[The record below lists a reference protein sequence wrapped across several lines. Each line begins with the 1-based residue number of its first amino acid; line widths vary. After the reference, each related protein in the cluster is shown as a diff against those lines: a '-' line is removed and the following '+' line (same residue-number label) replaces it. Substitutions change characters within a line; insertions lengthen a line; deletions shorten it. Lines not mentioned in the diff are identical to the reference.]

1 MAEYAFSQLRPDD
14 LSVFKDLLR
23 LFGEA
28 FEDRSTYQD
37 AVPSDSYLCGFL
49 GLDHVMVIAASQGD
63 AVAGGLVAYE
73 LIKFER
79 ERREIYIYDLAV
91 AADHRRKRVATNLIE
106 ELRRVAAARGAYVM
120 FVQAD
125 RGDAAAIA
133 LYNSLGIREDV
144 LHFDIPVGS

>member
-1 MAEYAFSQLRPDD
+1 MAAYAFSQLTPDD
-14 LSVFKDLLR
+14 LSLFKDLLR

-37 AVPSDSYLCGFL
+37 AVPSDSYLRGFL
-49 GLDHVMVIAASQGD
+49 RLDHVIVIAALQSD
-63 AVAGGLVAYE
+63 AVVGGLVAYE

-91 AADHRRKRVATNLIE
+91 AAGHRRKRVATNLIE
-106 ELRRVAAARGAYVM
+106 ELRRVAGARGVYVM

-125 RGDAAAIA
+125 RGDAGAIA
-133 LYNSLGIREDV
+133 LYDSLGIREDV
-144 LHFDIPVGS
+144 LHFDIPIGS

>member
-37 AVPSDSYLCGFL
+37 AVPSDSYLRGFL
-49 GLDHVMVIAASQGD
+49 GLDHVMVIAVSQGD
-63 AVAGGLVAYE
+63 AVVGGLVAYE

-106 ELRRVAAARGAYVM
+106 ELRRVAGARGAYVM

-133 LYNSLGIREDV
+133 LYDSLGIREDV